1 MKIRTQIL
9 ILLFL
14 FGFAPL
20 TAMVLTNLPFV
31 LERLEFFYHKAY
43 LQNLRADFRDLDE
56 HLASRHEMLR
66 LLAKLPEPGLIL
78 GQREL
83 EEGREQID
91 QSRVRY
97 TKWINQILRDHL
109 DIFQILFLDLEGN
122 PRFWLELN
130 SRTQQWEP
138 TIKKPDMPSRD
149 FFQHNIH
156 QEYGRVAVSKISL
169 NPNASQLDPRRFMTL
184 RMISPIIGPDRQE
197 RVAPLGAVVINI
209 DVGGMARA
217 YRNTLWVTNDG
228 TYLDERLKGSAKPR
242 AFEEFTGLQAIFEKK
257 SLALWEGGQG
267 RQVIWVPLFSTEGSG
282 PLWVGR
288 PVDPSPLHK
297 FRNVLISRV
306 MTIVIIALV
315 ILFIVAR
322 IIALR
327 AEQFGKKLRDG
338 VGRVLRE
345 DEPVAFNW
353 RGSQELHQL
362 GQQLTELAGHHAKQA
377 EAQRQHARQ
386 LEESNRYKSQFLA
399 NVSHELRTP
408 LNSILLLSKML
419 NEAPENL
426 TTEQRGQLQ
435 VIHEAGR
442 DLRALIDNIL
452 DLSRIEAGK
461 ASISLQQIPVKP
473 LVADLIEMVKPQ
485 FDAKGLQLT
494 HEYGDS
500 LPETI
505 LSDQYKVR
513 QILKNFLSNA
523 LKFTHQGGAKLRIF
537 MHPEEEGHPLCFAV
551 EDSGVGIPKS
561 KHDLIFEAFKQAD
574 GSTSRRFGGT
584 GLGLSISRELAHLL
598 GGEVS
603 LDSEEGAGARFT
615 LCLPLE
621 LDHSTLSSHQVELQT
636 DQEPLLIQ
644 EGIPTLTL
652 TSQPEP
658 LMTPFAG
665 NRILVVDDDLQSL
678 LALTPL
684 LEGWGF
690 EVTAAGDGQ
699 EALDTLKDDPDF
711 NIVLMD
717 IMMPELDGY
726 DTIRHIR
733 SKMQLDTLKVIVL
746 SAKNAAEDRKQ
757 CLEAGADEVL
767 TKPVTPEK
775 LQALLRVY
783 LESE

>member
-513 QILKNFLSNA
+513 QILINFLSNA

-537 MHPEEEGHPLCFAV
+537 MHPEEEEHPLCFAV

-561 KHDLIFEAFKQAD
+561 KHELIFEAFKQAD

>member
-1 MKIRTQIL
+1 MKIRTKIL

-83 EEGREQID
+83 DEGREQID

-97 TKWINQILRDHL
+97 TNWINQILRDHL

-228 TYLDERLKGSAKPR
+228 AYLDERLNGSAKPR
-242 AFEEFTGLQAIFEKK
+242 AFEEFTGLQEIFDKK

-306 MTIVIIALV
+306 MTIVIVALV

-345 DEPVAFNW
+345 DEPVVFNW
-353 RGSQELHQL
+353 RGSQELQQL
-362 GQQLTELAGHHAKQA
+362 GQQLTELAEHHAKQA

-419 NEAPENL
+419 NEAPGNL

-461 ASISLQQIPVKP
+461 ASISLQQIPIKL
-473 LVADLIEMVKPQ
+473 LVTDLIEMVKPQ
-485 FDAKGLQLT
+485 FDAKGLALT
-494 HEYGDS
+494 HEYADS

-523 LKFTHQGGAKLRIF
+523 LKFTQQGGAKLRIY
-537 MHPEEEGHPLCFAV
+537 MRPEETMHPLCFSV

-561 KHDLIFEAFKQAD
+561 KHELIFEAFKQAD
-574 GSTSRRFGGT
+574 GSTNRRFGGT

-603 LDSEEGAGARFT
+603 LESEEGAGAIFT

-621 LDHSTLSSHQVELQT
+621 LDHNSLSSHQVELQT
-636 DQEPLLIQ
+636 TQEPLLMQ
-644 EGIPTLTL
+644 ERIPTLTI

-658 LMTPFAG
+658 LTIPFAG
-665 NRILVVDDDLQSL
+665 QRILVVDDDLQSL

-684 LEGWGF
+684 LEDWGF

-699 EALDTLKDDPDF
+699 EAIDTLKDDPDF

-733 SKMQLDTLKVIVL
+733 SKMQLETLKVIVL
-746 SAKNAAEDRKQ
+746 SAKNTAEDRKQ
-757 CLEAGADEVL
+757 CLEAGADDVL